1 MFRIFRTIRKSLL
14 ARNRFSNYLLYA
26 LGEIVLVVI
35 GILVALQINNWNDQ
49 RKLHNQELKY
59 LRNIRADLV
68 NNIAEMDS
76 FLTAREGCI
85 EDAGVII
92 SHLEGA
98 PIEDVNDF
106 NRRCVTIYDWKRFVQ
121 INFTVEELTY
131 SGNLSLISSDKI
143 KSSLLKLESAYK
155 ENKAEEDHL
164 RFDSEELLFKPI
176 YENVDL
182 HPMLRAVGGEA
193 DALSPD
199 HFEIYKT
206 DPRYKNG
213 FLMAILEFTK
223 LNEQLEEMKEICEDL
238 IVEIDAELG

>member
-106 NRRCVTIYDWKRFVQ
+106 DQAT
-121 INFTVEELTY
+121 
-131 SGNLSLISSDKI
+131 S
-143 KSSLLKLESAYK
+143 
-155 ENKAEEDHL
+155 
-164 RFDSEELLFKPI
+164 
-176 YENVDL
+176 
-182 HPMLRAVGGEA
+182 
-193 DALSPD
+193 
-199 HFEIYKT
+199 
-206 DPRYKNG
+206 
-213 FLMAILEFTK
+213 FL
-223 LNEQLEEMKEICEDL
+223 
-238 IVEIDAELG
+238 